1 MAGAA
6 AKAPFPITDVAGTRA
21 AAPYPIKDVAGAE
34 ARVPFQMRDVANA
47 QCCANVSGGTGQPNS
62 RAASLYSELR
72 ECLGRNCVEHL
83 WSGHL
88 GAQSCEDVSGETCQ
102 TTSCGASWSPKF
114 EGSLRRT
121 GQITSGQS
129 ISDSRVAGMS
139 WKTNWTTSRAASRS
153 LELRRRRRR
162 SWPNHL
168 SRGSSEPRVARL
180 SQAELA
186 GQPRSQH
193 LRTQSCENVSGETAW
208 NTSGQGIF
216 EPRIARMCQAK
227 LAGQPRAGGILEP
240 NV

>member
-47 QCCANVSGGTGQPNS
+47 QCCANVSGGTGQTNS
-62 RAASLYSELR
+62 RAASLNSELR

-139 WKTNWTTSRAASRS
+139 HGKLTGQPRARHLGAQNCEDISGETCQTTSRAASRS

-168 SRGSSEPRVARL
+168 PRGISEPRVARL

-193 LRTQSCENVSGETAW
+193 LRTQSCEDVSGETGW
-208 NTSGQGIF
+208 INS
-216 EPRIARMCQAK
+216 
-227 LAGQPRAGGILEP
+227 
-240 NV
+240 